1 MSTSPPKSNQLE
13 GRTLGNYPRP
23 HAWMPVPSCKA
34 VLSSPCILAQLHKI
48 PPAIAAIVKYCF
60 TATLLLV
67 LTASVKRHL
76 LLVTRLPGYPRSL
89 PVRPPV
95 GIVDP
100 GERTQG
106 NNSNLNLDAVFE
118 KILWLG

>member
-67 LTASVKRHL
+67 LTADTFYWL
-76 LLVTRLPGYPRSL
+76 PGCLVTQEAFLYAPRLVSL
-89 PVRPPV
+89 
-95 GIVDP
+95 
-100 GERTQG
+100 
-106 NNSNLNLDAVFE
+106 
-118 KILWLG
+118 ILVNEHRAITVI